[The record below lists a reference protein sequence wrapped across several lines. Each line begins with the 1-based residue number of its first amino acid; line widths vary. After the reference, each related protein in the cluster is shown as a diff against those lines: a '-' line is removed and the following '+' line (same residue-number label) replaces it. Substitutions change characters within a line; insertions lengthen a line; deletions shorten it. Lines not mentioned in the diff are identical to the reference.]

1 MYSKKKIFFVK
12 PKRYLLFQ
20 LKIIIYNFLNYLY
33 VFSIYY
39 LKISNILCTLWS
51 LNCAF
56 IDVSMAYT
64 KIALIITTLP
74 CPSTLTLIQL
84 SFCIRNNATNHNKT
98 PSHTPHLFFPLL
110 PTVSNHPLYQCS
122 SSAPLPHALP
132 PPSSMPSTSSPLLPP
147 CCHGCRRR
155 CSSTGWAGTDG
166 PGEKPRIW
174 EVGRVLAREGVDT
187 SHTTI

>member
-1 MYSKKKIFFVK
+1 M
-12 PKRYLLFQ
+12 
-20 LKIIIYNFLNYLY
+20 NYLY

-132 PPSSMPSTSSPLLPP
+132 PPCPPLLPLS
-147 CCHGCRRR
+147 CRHAAMAAGGDAAPLAGRGPTDQVR
-155 CSSTGWAGTDG
+155 SRGFGRWAGCWLVKGWTRAIQ
-166 PGEKPRIW
+166 PFKLEL
-174 EVGRVLAREGVDT
+174 VLILGLYNCLG
-187 SHTTI
+187 